1 MSYDHCHRI
10 SYDPTFHQVR
20 ILHIVMELSALGGVV
35 VVGVEVAMLIE
46 GKRKR
51 VAKKIK
57 KT

>member
-1 MSYDHCHRI
+1 
-10 SYDPTFHQVR
+10 
-20 ILHIVMELSALGGVV
+20 MELSALGGVV